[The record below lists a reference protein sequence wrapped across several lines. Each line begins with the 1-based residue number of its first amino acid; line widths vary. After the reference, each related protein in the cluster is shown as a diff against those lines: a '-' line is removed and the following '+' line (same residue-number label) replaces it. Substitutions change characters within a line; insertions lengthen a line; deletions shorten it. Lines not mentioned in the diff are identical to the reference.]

1 MRKRIFEIIE
11 RGSNGDFISK
21 AYDCFMLLCIIVS
34 IVPLAFRQNFIE
46 DNQWILYAE
55 LFTTGIF
62 IVDYIV
68 RFATEDLRNEKDDAM
83 IAFVKYPFTISA
95 ILDLLSILPTI
106 IESINPSFKLIRV
119 VRLLKLL
126 RIFRII
132 RYSRSIRLTV
142 KAWENSRDTLGT
154 VALLACF
161 YILGSALIIFNVEP
175 IEQFPTFFSA
185 VYWATISL
193 TTVGYGD
200 IYPISNEGKIVAMIS
215 SLVGCAVIA
224 LPSGIMTA
232 GYLKALEDE
241 KNITESEEY

>member
-1 MRKRIFEIIE
+1 MRERLFEIIE
-11 RGSNGDFISK
+11 RGNKSDRMSQI
-21 AYDCFMLLCIIVS
+21 YDLFMLLCIIMS
-34 IVPLAFRQNFIE
+34 IVPLAFRQRVIE
-46 DNQWILYAE
+46 NNQWLIYAE
-55 LFTTGIF
+55 LFTTFIF
-62 IVDYIV
+62 ILDYIA
-68 RFATEDLRNEKDDAM
+68 RFITEDFRNKTDDKI
-83 IAFVKYPFTISA
+83 IAFAKYPITIYA

-119 VRLLKLL
+119 VRLFKLL

-175 IEQFPTFFSA
+175 EEQFPTFFSA

-200 IYPISNEGKIVAMIS
+200 IYPTSDEGKVVAMIS

-241 KNITESEEY
+241 KKNS